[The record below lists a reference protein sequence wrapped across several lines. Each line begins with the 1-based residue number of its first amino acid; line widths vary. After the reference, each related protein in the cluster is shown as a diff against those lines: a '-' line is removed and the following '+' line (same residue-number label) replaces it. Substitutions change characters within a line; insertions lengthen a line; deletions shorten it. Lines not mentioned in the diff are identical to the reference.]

1 MSNNI
6 ERNLKK
12 LLRGKKA
19 CTPGAFLKVPHWP
32 YGKLKATKGKML
44 GQGEYGKVYRGS
56 INDNGRRYVAYKE
69 IDTKKNTL
77 GSAAFEYKVA
87 KHLKSY
93 GVPDMYL
100 YKKCE
105 GVDILYLELVK
116 GQEFDKWWNTGPSLV
131 AIKSVMLQV
140 LYNLYRIKQKFP
152 GFRHHDLHG
161 GNILVRPVPTKDI
174 VIRLGENQSYK
185 ISNGGVEAVIIDF
198 GLSVFPKITNPLVSN
213 GGYEY
218 VGISKKSHP
227 LYDLHSLLNTIWIKV
242 VRPKNENERK
252 IHEFIKSLI
261 PTKYLGVV
269 VMKNTTILRRLGF
282 VIYKGTVIH
291 EGKEDIPGFKKVL
304 GDPFFTGEKKER
316 RVMTFLKT
324 LTKPKKTT
332 IITKAPAP
340 QTGGGKNAYARAV
353 AAVKGVQVKKGPTK
367 RPAPPPSYKFTNVS
381 GKERVYKY
389 KASYEKALK
398 KNGKSQWAMT
408 ESMVRNLRKLN
419 ISP

>member
-1 MSNNI
+1 MSTNI

-32 YGKLKATKGKML
+32 YGTLKSSKGEML

-56 INDNGRRYVAYKE
+56 INDDGRRYVAYKE
-69 IDTKKNTL
+69 IDTKKNAL

-87 KHLKSY
+87 KRLKSY

-100 YKKCE
+100 YKKCD

-116 GQEFDKWWNTGPSLV
+116 GKEFDDWWNTSPSLE

-140 LYNLYRIKQKFP
+140 LYNLYRIKQEIP

-161 GNILVRPVPTKDI
+161 GNILIRPVPTKDI
-174 VIRLGENQSYK
+174 VIRLGGNQSYK
-185 ISNGGVEAVIIDF
+185 ISNGGVEAVMIDF
-198 GLSVFPKITNPLVSN
+198 GLSIFPRITNPLVSS

-218 VGISKKSHP
+218 VGISKKSNP
-227 LYDLHSLLNTIWIKV
+227 LYDLHTLLNTVWIKV
-242 VRPKNENERK
+242 TRPNNVNERK
-252 IHEFIKSLI
+252 IHEFIKSVI

-269 VMKNTTILRRLGF
+269 VMKKQTILRRIGPD
-282 VIYKGTVIH
+282 
-291 EGKEDIPGFKKVL
+291 EGKGDIQGFKKVL

-324 LTKPKKTT
+324 LTKPKKRT
-332 IITKAPAP
+332 IITKTPAP
-340 QTGGGKNAYARAV
+340 NTGVGKDVYARAVAASLPNTGGGKDAYARAV
-353 AAVKGVQVKKGPTK
+353 AALKKGQVKKGPIK
-367 RPAPPPSYKFTNVS
+367 RPAPQ
-381 GKERVYKY
+381 
-389 KASYEKALK
+389 KA
-398 KNGKSQWAMT
+398 WAMT

-419 ISP
+419 LSS